1 MDKDKYLEWK
11 LREKLL
17 AMIDASNL
25 IKSVDDLQ
33 LIPALED
40 YVRTGNRE
48 MFDEYCK
55 FHSCMEEKEKII
67 KAEAEKDETVKRQQ
81 SVKDFLEKE
90 KEAFKVY
97 IDDYEK
103 WWNSTMK
110 QLEVFEASI
119 SSNCA
124 SLKTIKKVLE
134 LDIAQKAME
143 GKKCCYLYVN
153 DGEKL
158 RGVNRIEIKEIDGK
172 YRAVLDLIP
181 SAFAFHTDKPLKVLH
196 AENNGSVCFDIHGF

>member
-103 WWNSTMK
+103 WWKCTINTIND
-110 QLEVFEASI
+110 EY
-119 SSNCA
+119 

>member
-1 MDKDKYLEWK
+1 MDKDEFLKLK
-11 LREKLL
+11 LRENFVK
-17 AMIDASNL
+17 AMLDKISLMSID
-25 IKSVDDLQ
+25 DFQ
-33 LIPALED
+33 LIPALEE
-40 YVRTGNRE
+40 YVLTGNKE
-48 MFDEYCK
+48 MFCEFYR
-55 FHSCMEEKEKII
+55 FHSNMDMKEKV
-67 KAEAEKDETVKRQQ
+67 KLLESERNELVEKQQ

-119 SSNCA
+119 SSNCT
-124 SLKTIKKVLE
+124 SLKTIQKVLE